1 MEFFKKFFTKQK
13 IEDVE
18 KNEQNCEK
26 IQKKL
31 DCNSENCGCKMCEH
45 KDEKNG
51 DYLKNICIQI
61 ETIPCEPN
69 PYFVVNDESAKFFE
83 EFEIRMTTIY
93 RMYSI
98 NSIFLKEYQKVSRE
112 SLTSTR
118 NNEKEFSKYSK
129 CYFIN
134 NNAFKEIHHMS
145 NLLNIFMIFEVL
157 LKNITKDLAYDKHLE
172 LEEIQNKNMSYLN
185 SYILFLEDAMEN
197 KFFLDEREKN
207 FIGIVRKIR
216 NDYLH
221 DYMTEIPE
229 SIEKEIVKIFNL
241 REGKRITVDEYFI
254 ENTCKTFGDIAKRL
268 EKAYW
273 EYKNKFLEK

>member
-1 MEFFKKFFTKQK
+1 
-13 IEDVE
+13 
-18 KNEQNCEK
+18 
-26 IQKKL
+26 
-31 DCNSENCGCKMCEH
+31 
-45 KDEKNG
+45 
-51 DYLKNICIQI
+51 
-61 ETIPCEPN
+61 EPN
-69 PYFVVNDESAKFFE
+69 PYFTGNDESAKFFE

-93 RMYSI
+93 RMYKI
-98 NSIFLKEYQKVSRE
+98 NSIFLKEYQKVSRK
-112 SLTSTR
+112 SLSDTR
-118 NNEKEFSKYSK
+118 ENEKEFSKYSK

-157 LKNITKDLAYDKHLE
+157 LKNITKDLAYDKNLD

-185 SYILFLEDAMEN
+185 SYILFIEDKMKI
-197 KFFLDEREKN
+197 KFSLSDNERN

-241 REGKRITVDEYFI
+241 REGKRIVVDEYFI
-254 ENTCKTFGDIAKRL
+254 ENTCRMFGEIAKRL
-268 EKAYW
+268 EKSYW
-273 EYKNKFLEK
+273 EYKNKTFEK

>member
-1 MEFFKKFFTKQK
+1 MNFFKNFFIKK
-13 IEDVE
+13 NKNIE
-18 KNEQNCEK
+18 
-26 IQKKL
+26 IQKKSEIQTE
-31 DCNSENCGCKMCEH
+31 CNNDNCGCKSCEH
-45 KDEKNG
+45 EEEKNG

-69 PYFVVNDESAKFFE
+69 PYFTGNDESAKFFE

-93 RMYSI
+93 RMYKI
-98 NSIFLKEYQKVSRE
+98 NSIFLKEYQKVSRK
-112 SLTSTR
+112 SLSDTR
-118 NNEKEFSKYSK
+118 ENEKEFSKYSK

-157 LKNITKDLAYDKHLE
+157 LKNITKDLAYDKNLD

-185 SYILFLEDAMEN
+185 SYILFIEDKMKI
-197 KFFLDEREKN
+197 KFLLSDNERN

-241 REGKRITVDEYFI
+241 REGKRIVVDEYFI
-254 ENTCKTFGDIAKRL
+254 ENTCRMFGEIAKRL
-268 EKAYW
+268 EKSYW
-273 EYKNKFLEK
+273 EYKNKTFEK

>member
-1 MEFFKKFFTKQK
+1 MNFLKFFFNRKTESKK
-13 IEDVE
+13 NVE
-18 KNEQNCEK
+18 
-26 IQKKL
+26 IKKKSEVESE
-31 DCNSENCGCKMCEH
+31 CNSDNCGCKSCEH
-45 KDEKNG
+45 EEEKSG

-69 PYFVVNDESAKFFE
+69 PYFTVSGESAKFFE
-83 EFEIRMTTIY
+83 EFEIRMTTIS
-93 RMYSI
+93 RMYKI
-98 NSIFLKEYQKVSRE
+98 NNIFLKEYQKVSRQ
-112 SLTSTR
+112 SLSATR
-118 NNEKEFSKYSK
+118 EDENEFSKYSK

-157 LKNITKDLAYDKHLE
+157 LKNITKDLAYDKNLE

-185 SYILFLEDAMEN
+185 SYILFIEERMKIN
-197 KFFLDEREKN
+197 FLLSDNERN

-241 REGKRITVDEYFI
+241 REGKRIVVDEYFL
-254 ENTCKTFGDIAKRL
+254 ENTCKMFGDIARRL
-268 EKAYW
+268 EKSYW
-273 EYKNKFLEK
+273 EYKNKTFEK

>member
-1 MEFFKKFFTKQK
+1 MNFFKKYFGKK
-13 IEDVE
+13 EKKDDIENTD
-18 KNEQNCEK
+18 
-26 IQKKL
+26 IQKKCSVESEC
-31 DCNSENCGCKMCEH
+31 DNENCGCKSCEH
-45 KDEKNG
+45 DDEKTG

-69 PYFVVNDESAKFFE
+69 PYFTVDGESAKFFE
-83 EFEIRMTTIY
+83 EFEIRMTTIH
-93 RMYSI
+93 RMYKI
-98 NSIFLKEYQKVSRE
+98 NSIFLKEYQKVSRKSLSATRENE
-112 SLTSTR
+112 S
-118 NNEKEFSKYSK
+118 EFSKYSK

-134 NNAFKEIHHMS
+134 NNAFKEIHNMS

-157 LKNITKDLAYDKHLE
+157 LKNITKDLAYDRNLD

-185 SYILFLEDAMEN
+185 SYILFIEEKMKIDFSLSDN
-197 KFFLDEREKN
+197 ERN

-241 REGKRITVDEYFI
+241 REGKRIVVDEYFI
-254 ENTCKTFGDIAKRL
+254 ENTCKMFGEIAKRL
-268 EKAYW
+268 EKSYW
-273 EYKNKFLEK
+273 GYKNKTFEK

>member
-1 MEFFKKFFTKQK
+1 MEFFKRIFAKKKDQEVVK
-13 IEDVE
+13 IEENNE
-18 KNEQNCEK
+18 KK
-26 IQKKL
+26 IQ
-31 DCNSENCGCKMCEH
+31 CNSENCGCKSCEH
-45 KDEKNG
+45 KEEKSG

-118 NNEKEFSKYSK
+118 DNEKEFSKYSK

-145 NLLNIFMIFEVL
+145 NLLNIFM
-157 LKNITKDLAYDKHLE
+157 
-172 LEEIQNKNMSYLN
+172 
-185 SYILFLEDAMEN
+185 
-197 KFFLDEREKN
+197 
-207 FIGIVRKIR
+207 
-216 NDYLH
+216 
-221 DYMTEIPE
+221 
-229 SIEKEIVKIFNL
+229 
-241 REGKRITVDEYFI
+241 
-254 ENTCKTFGDIAKRL
+254 
-268 EKAYW
+268 
-273 EYKNKFLEK
+273 

>member
-1 MEFFKKFFTKQK
+1 MNFFKNFFNRKT
-13 IEDVE
+13 ESE
-18 KNEQNCEK
+18 KNIE
-26 IQKKL
+26 IKKK
-31 DCNSENCGCKMCEH
+31 SEIESECDGDNCGCKSCEH
-45 KDEKNG
+45 EEEKSG

-69 PYFVVNDESAKFFE
+69 PYFTIGDKSAKFFE

-93 RMYSI
+93 RMYKI
-98 NSIFLKEYQKVSRE
+98 NNIFLKEYQKVSRQ
-112 SLTSTR
+112 SLSATR
-118 NNEKEFSKYSK
+118 DDENEFSKYSK

-157 LKNITKDLAYDKHLE
+157 LKNITKDLAYDKNLE

-185 SYILFLEDAMEN
+185 SYILFIEERMKIN
-197 KFFLDEREKN
+197 FLLSDNERN

-241 REGKRITVDEYFI
+241 REGKRIVVDEYFI
-254 ENTCKTFGDIAKRL
+254 ENTCKMFGDIARRL
-268 EKAYW
+268 EKSYW
-273 EYKNKFLEK
+273 EYKNKTFEK

>member
-1 MEFFKKFFTKQK
+1 MNFFKNFFNRKT
-13 IEDVE
+13 ESE
-18 KNEQNCEK
+18 KNIE
-26 IQKKL
+26 IKKKSEIESEC
-31 DCNSENCGCKMCEH
+31 DCDNCGCKSCEH
-45 KDEKNG
+45 EEEKSG

-69 PYFVVNDESAKFFE
+69 PYFTIGDKSAKFFE

-93 RMYSI
+93 RMYKI
-98 NSIFLKEYQKVSRE
+98 NNIFLKEYQKVSRQ
-112 SLTSTR
+112 SLSATR
-118 NNEKEFSKYSK
+118 DDENEFSKYSK

-157 LKNITKDLAYDKHLE
+157 LKNITKDLAYDKNLE

-185 SYILFLEDAMEN
+185 SYILFIEERMKIN
-197 KFFLDEREKN
+197 FLLSDNERN

-241 REGKRITVDEYFI
+241 REGKRIVVDEYFI
-254 ENTCKTFGDIAKRL
+254 ENTCKMFGDIARRL
-268 EKAYW
+268 EKSYW
-273 EYKNKFLEK
+273 EYKNKTFEK

>member
-1 MEFFKKFFTKQK
+1 MEFFKRIFTKKKEQEVVKNEEIIEKK
-13 IEDVE
+13 IE
-18 KNEQNCEK
+18 CS
-26 IQKKL
+26 
-31 DCNSENCGCKMCEH
+31 SENCGCKNCEH
-45 KDEKNG
+45 KEDEKNG

-118 NNEKEFSKYSK
+118 DNEKEFSKYSK

-157 LKNITKDLAYDKHLE
+157 LKSITKDIAYDKHLD

-185 SYILFLEDAMEN
+185 SYILFLEEAMKGNFSLNE
-197 KFFLDEREKN
+197 DERN

-241 REGKRITVDEYFI
+241 RTGKRITVDEYFI
-254 ENTCKTFGDIAKRL
+254 ENTCKSFGAIAKRL

>member
-1 MEFFKKFFTKQK
+1 MEFLKKFFTKQK
-13 IEDVE
+13 IEENIEEDKKYE
-18 KNEQNCEK
+18 KSTPK
-26 IQKKL
+26 IE
-31 DCNSENCGCKMCEH
+31 CNSENCGCKTCEH
-45 KDEKNG
+45 RDEKNG

-157 LKNITKDLAYDKHLE
+157 LKNITKDLAYDKHLD

-185 SYILFLEDAMEN
+185 SYILFLEEAMEN

-254 ENTCKTFGDIAKRL
+254 ENTCKMFGDIAKRL
-268 EKAYW
+268 EKSYW

>member
-1 MEFFKKFFTKQK
+1 MKFFKKFFVKKKKQ
-13 IEDVE
+13 EDIKSE
-18 KNEQNCEK
+18 ESNT
-26 IQKKL
+26 KKL
-31 DCNSENCGCKMCEH
+31 ECSKENCGCKSCEH
-45 KDEKNG
+45 EDEKNG

-69 PYFVVNDESAKFFE
+69 PYFEVNDESAKFFE

-98 NSIFLKEYQKVSRE
+98 NGIFLKEYQKVSRE

-118 NNEKEFSKYSK
+118 DNEKEFSKYSK

-145 NLLNIFMIFEVL
+145 SLLNIFMVFEVL
-157 LKNITKDLAYDKHLE
+157 LKNITKDIAYDKHLD

-185 SYILFLEDAMEN
+185 SYILFLEETMKNRFSLNEN
-197 KFFLDEREKN
+197 ERN

-241 REGKRITVDEYFI
+241 RTGKRITVDEYFI
-254 ENTCKTFGDIAKRL
+254 ENTCKIFGEIAKRL
-268 EKAYW
+268 ESSYW

>member
-1 MEFFKKFFTKQK
+1 MNFFKNFFIKK
-13 IEDVE
+13 NKNIE
-18 KNEQNCEK
+18 
-26 IQKKL
+26 IQKKSEIQTE
-31 DCNSENCGCKMCEH
+31 CNNDNCGCKSCEH
-45 KDEKNG
+45 EEEKNG

-69 PYFVVNDESAKFFE
+69 PYFTGNDESAKFFE

-93 RMYSI
+93 RMYKI
-98 NSIFLKEYQKVSRE
+98 NSIFLKEYQKVSRK
-112 SLTSTR
+112 SLSDTR
-118 NNEKEFSKYSK
+118 ENEKEFSKYSK

-157 LKNITKDLAYDKHLE
+157 LKNITKDLAYDKNLD

-185 SYILFLEDAMEN
+185 SYILFIEDKMKI
-197 KFFLDEREKN
+197 KFSLSDNERN

-241 REGKRITVDEYFI
+241 REGKRIVVDEYFI
-254 ENTCKTFGDIAKRL
+254 ENTCRMFGEIAKRL
-268 EKAYW
+268 EKSYW
-273 EYKNKFLEK
+273 EYKNKTFEK

>member
-1 MEFFKKFFTKQK
+1 MNFFKNFFNRKT
-13 IEDVE
+13 ESE
-18 KNEQNCEK
+18 KNIE
-26 IQKKL
+26 IKKK
-31 DCNSENCGCKMCEH
+31 SEIESECDGDNCGCKSCEH
-45 KDEKNG
+45 EEEKSG

-69 PYFVVNDESAKFFE
+69 PYFTIGDKSAKFFE

-93 RMYSI
+93 RMYKI
-98 NSIFLKEYQKVSRE
+98 NNIFLKEYQKVSRQ
-112 SLTSTR
+112 SLSATR
-118 NNEKEFSKYSK
+118 DDENEFSKYSK

-157 LKNITKDLAYDKHLE
+157 LKNITKDLAYDKNLE

-185 SYILFLEDAMEN
+185 SYILFIEERMKIN
-197 KFFLDEREKN
+197 FLLSDNERN

-241 REGKRITVDEYFI
+241 REGKRIVVDEYFL
-254 ENTCKTFGDIAKRL
+254 ENTCKMFGDIARRL
-268 EKAYW
+268 EKSYW
-273 EYKNKFLEK
+273 EYKNKTFEK

>member
-1 MEFFKKFFTKQK
+1 MEFLKRIFKKNKNQEI
-13 IEDVE
+13 IEIEENDEKKVE
-18 KNEQNCEK
+18 CG
-26 IQKKL
+26 
-31 DCNSENCGCKMCEH
+31 SENCGCKSCEH
-45 KDEKNG
+45 EDEKNG
-51 DYLKNICIQI
+51 DYLKNICIEI

-93 RMYSI
+93 RMYII
-98 NSIFLKEYQKVSRE
+98 NSTFLKAYQKVSRE

-118 NNEKEFSKYSK
+118 SDEKEFSKYSK

-134 NNAFKEIHHMS
+134 NNAFKEIHNMS

-157 LKNITKDLAYDKHLE
+157 LKNITKDIAYDKHIE

-185 SYILFLEDAMEN
+185 SYILFLEEAMKN
-197 KFFLDEREKN
+197 RFSLDENEKN

-241 REGKRITVDEYFI
+241 RTGKRIVVDEYFI
-254 ENTCKTFGDIAKRL
+254 ENTCKIFGGIAKRL
-268 EKAYW
+268 ESSYW